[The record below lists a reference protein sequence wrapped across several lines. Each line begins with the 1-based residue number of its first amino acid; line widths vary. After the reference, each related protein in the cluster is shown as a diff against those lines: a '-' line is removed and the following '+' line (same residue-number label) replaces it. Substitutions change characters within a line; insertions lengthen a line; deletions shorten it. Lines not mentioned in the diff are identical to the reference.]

1 MRGTAVMSSP
11 ESKGYKYGA
20 DSEERDNFDSSYS
33 PDMRNQSHSLTK
45 NLSEVKQ
52 LKRLYQ
58 QKPVVVDI
66 TDNQTEKSTMPSVN
80 EQMDTLKAIQGYNKG
95 LKPARR
101 AKDSLPE
108 IVTTNIAARDRYVK
122 DYKK

>member
-1 MRGTAVMSSP
+1 M
-11 ESKGYKYGA
+11 
-20 DSEERDNFDSSYS
+20 
-33 PDMRNQSHSLTK
+33 
-45 NLSEVKQ
+45 
-52 LKRLYQ
+52 
-58 QKPVVVDI
+58 VDI